1 MRVIK
6 RNATTVIPAKAGIH
20 LLYNFFHMDPG
31 LRRDDARREPRAK
44 IPFAMI
50 LLTASTLNLTACGSV
65 VDKLS
70 KVGQRPEL
78 NEVANPQTRPDYKPL
93 SWPLPDPEAPSTRT
107 SNSLW
112 QPGSRAFFRDQRAS
126 RVGDILRVNVAI
138 ADQAKIDNTNNVKRD
153 SDQSVSAPVFL
164 GLERVFRKK
173 ITGNETTTEPLLD
186 ITGSTQSKSTGTV
199 DRRETIKTQV
209 AALVTQ
215 VLPNGN
221 LAIDGSQEIL
231 INQEIRE
238 ISVKGVIR
246 PQDINTDNTIDSSQI
261 AQARVVY
268 SGRGQLTDI
277 EKPRWG
283 HQVIEAV
290 APF

>member
-1 MRVIK
+1 MRSLSL
-6 RNATTVIPAKAGIH
+6 A
-20 LLYNFFHMDPG
+20 
-31 LRRDDARREPRAK
+31 
-44 IPFAMI
+44 
-50 LLTASTLNLTACGSV
+50 LLTATAISLTACGSV

-70 KVGQRPEL
+70 KVGERPEL
-78 NEVANPQTRPDYKPL
+78 TKVENPQTQPNYKPI
-93 SWPLPDPEAPSTRT
+93 SWPLPDPEASATRT

-153 SDQSVSAPVFL
+153 SDQSVSAPVFF
-164 GLERVFRKK
+164 GAERYLKK
-173 ITGNETTTEPLLD
+173 LTGNTTAADPLVD

-246 PQDINTDNTIDSSQI
+246 PQDINTDNTIDSSQV
-261 AQARVVY
+261 AEARVVY
-268 SGRGQLTDI
+268 SGRGQLTDV

-283 HQVIEAV
+283 HQVIEAI

>member
-1 MRVIK
+1 MRYVSI
-6 RNATTVIPAKAGIH
+6 A
-20 LLYNFFHMDPG
+20 
-31 LRRDDARREPRAK
+31 
-44 IPFAMI
+44 
-50 LLTASTLNLTACGSV
+50 LLTASALSLTACGSV
-65 VDKLS
+65 IDKLS
-70 KVGQRPEL
+70 KVGERPEL
-78 NEVANPQTRPDYKPL
+78 SKVENPQTEPNYKPL
-93 SWPLPDPEAPSTRT
+93 SWPLPDPEAASART

-153 SDQSVSAPVFL
+153 SAQSASAPALMGV
-164 GLERVFRKK
+164 ERYLKK
-173 ITGNETTTEPLLD
+173 LTGNALASDPLLGVSG
-186 ITGSTQSKSTGTV
+186 TTQSTSTGTV

-268 SGRGQLTDI
+268 SGRGQLTDV

-283 HQVIEAV
+283 SQVIDAV
-290 APF
+290 SPF

>member
-1 MRVIK
+1 MRSVE
-6 RNATTVIPAKAGIH
+6 RNNQSR
-20 LLYNFFHMDPG
+20 L
-31 LRRDDARREPRAK
+31 
-44 IPFAMI
+44 FAMRGM
-50 LLTASTLNLTACGSV
+50 LLITLLSLSACANV
-65 VDKLS
+65 VDKLTNI
-70 KVGQRPEL
+70 GQRPEL
-78 NEVANPQTRPDYKPL
+78 NTVKNPQSNPGYKPI
-93 SWPLPDPEAPSTRT
+93 SWPLPDPEVASTRT
-107 SNSLW
+107 ANSLW

-153 SDQSVSAPVFL
+153 SGESASAPVFM
-164 GLERVFRKK
+164 GAERYLKRL
-173 ITGNETTTEPLLD
+173 TGNNLASDPLLD
-186 ITGSTQSKSTGTV
+186 VTSSSQTKSTGTV

-246 PQDINTDNTIDSSQI
+246 PQDINTDNTIESSQI
-261 AQARVVY
+261 AEARVVY
-268 SGRGQLTDI
+268 SGRGQLTDA

-283 HQVIEAV
+283 NQLIEAI